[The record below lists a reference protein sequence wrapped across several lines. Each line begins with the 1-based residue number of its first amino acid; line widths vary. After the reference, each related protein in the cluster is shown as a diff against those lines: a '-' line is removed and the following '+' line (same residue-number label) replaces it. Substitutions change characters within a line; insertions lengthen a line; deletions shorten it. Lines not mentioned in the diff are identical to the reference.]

1 MLFTC
6 PGRLAGVI
14 NSRCS
19 GEISRFFSHL
29 FYVGAGDH
37 SCVSFEYLTEIL
49 GIVAQPHLLCDCL
62 DLIQTPGC
70 QKLFGFFDA
79 DVGQIVGESD
89 SCFLQEFFAHIVH
102 IHKEIIF

>member
-49 GIVAQPHLLCDCL
+49 GIVAKTYLFRSQL
-62 DLIQTPGC
+62 D
-70 QKLFGFFDA
+70 FFRITA
-79 DVGQIVGESD
+79 DE
-89 SCFLQEFFAHIVH
+89 
-102 IHKEIIF
+102 